1 MTWTLLHERMAF
13 MADLI
18 DCAATDCEAA
28 LGLDAKADEVRR
40 LFGNEEGLLL
50 SLRQRWITMLAA
62 KLDQAEYDNIPAEK
76 VRAELAAAHPGL
88 CALLE
93 AGARRSVRMRSL
105 ADGERRIL
113 DYYVDPLTAVK
124 TIA

>member
-1 MTWTLLHERMAF
+1 MAF

-18 DCAATDCEAA
+18 DRAATDCDAA
-28 LGLDAKADEVRR
+28 LCLDDKVDEVRR
-40 LFGNEEGLLL
+40 LFGKEEGLLL
-50 SLRQRWITMLAA
+50 SLRHRWITMLAA
-62 KLDQAEYDNIPAEK
+62 KLDQAEYDNVPADQ

-105 ADGERRIL
+105 AHGEQHIL
-113 DYYVDPLTAVK
+113 DYYADPLTGQK

>member
-1 MTWTLLHERMAF
+1 MAF

-28 LGLDAKADEVRR
+28 LCLDDKADDVRR
-40 LFGNEEGLLL
+40 LFGTEEGLLL

-62 KLDQAEYDNIPAEK
+62 KLDQAEYDNVPAEQ

-88 CALLE
+88 FGLLE

-105 ADGERRIL
+105 ASGDQRIL
-113 DYYVDPLTAVK
+113 DLYAGPLTAQR